1 MKSIHKPKQ
10 MENGDA
16 KRHENH
22 NDGDDDDDTT
32 TTAKK
37 KGKNATEKYVFS

>member
-1 MKSIHKPKQ
+1 MR

-37 KGKNATEKYVFS
+37 KGKNATEKYVFP